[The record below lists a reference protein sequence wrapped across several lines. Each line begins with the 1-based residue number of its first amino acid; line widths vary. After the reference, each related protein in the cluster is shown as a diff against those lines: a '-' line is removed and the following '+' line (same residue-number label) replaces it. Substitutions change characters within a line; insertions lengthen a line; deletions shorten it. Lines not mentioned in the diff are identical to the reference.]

1 MPLIKLGSEV
11 TVIRVIGEKRLDR
24 FVGKVYLSSRKLL
37 RLVDVDRAAIGP
49 ALEMFE
55 SNIIFP
61 AEFLMAP
68 GATTRFN
75 LQKARAISG
84 FLRYVSPRSVKI
96 CTMEFADKGD
106 HLMFSLNEPE
116 LILEKMLV
124 RVTERVLLMRSAAL
138 LLCEVVSL
146 GMSNGVAIADYLE
159 VLKARE
165 AREE

>member
-37 RLVDVDRAAIGP
+37 RLVDVNRAAIGP

-55 SNIIFP
+55 SNVIFP
-61 AEFLMAP
+61 AEFLVAP

-75 LQKARAISG
+75 VQKARAISG
-84 FLRYVSPRSVKI
+84 FVRYVSPGSVKI
-96 CTMEFADKGD
+96 CTMEFADKGEY
-106 HLMFSLNEPE
+106 LVFSLNDPE
-116 LILEKMLV
+116 LVLEKMLV
-124 RVTERVLLMRSAAL
+124 RVKERVLLMRSAAL

-146 GMSNGVAIADYLE
+146 SMGNGVAIADYFE
-159 VLKARE
+159 ALKARE
-165 AREE
+165 VREE